1 MEIYRVTN
9 EANKETQPQTVPG
22 DLRASEIRYRRLFE
36 SARDGI
42 LILDADSRRITDVN
56 PFMIELLGYSRDDF
70 LGKELWEIGLFKDKD
85 ESQTAFR
92 ELQATG
98 YIRYEDMPLQ
108 TKAGKQWNVEFI
120 SNVYRENGHHVVQC
134 NIRDITARKL
144 AEEALARAN
153 KRVANILESITDAFF
168 AVDHEWRFTYLNRQA
183 EPLLRRPREQVLG
196 KSIWEEFPEA
206 VDSVFSDG
214 SVFHEQYRRAAAE
227 QVTVNF
233 EEFFPPLDTWLD
245 VHIYPGPDGL
255 SVYFHDIGVR
265 KRAERELKAS
275 EIRYRRLF
283 EAAHDGILILNAETG
298 RITNVNP
305 FLCDLLDYP
314 KAELIGKELWEIGL
328 FKDKEESRAAF
339 SELQKTGHIRYEDIP
354 LETKGGVRREV
365 EFISNVYRENGN
377 QVIQCNI
384 RDITERK
391 RLEAEREQ
399 LLIRARESQAEAE
412 RANHLKDEFLATLS
426 HELRTPL
433 TAIVGWSEMLGRPQL
448 DPVTSQRAVEV
459 IRRNARMQVQMIDD
473 LLDVSRI
480 VTGKLRMTVQPVD
493 LGSVI
498 IAAVEGLRPA
508 AEAKEIRF
516 QLQLDSPA
524 GQVSGDPDRLQQVA
538 WNLVS
543 NAIKFTPKGGRVLVR
558 LERIESHVEVAVS
571 DTGRGI
577 EPDFL
582 GHVFDRFRQ
591 ADATTTRAF
600 GGLGLGLAIVRQLV
614 ELHGGTVRVESAGE
628 GLGST
633 FTVSLPLAAVRG
645 AAEDAEGVQPPAF
658 TSAEF
663 VCPPQLGDLRVLVV
677 DDEEDTCEVLR
688 AILEGCGARVRAVT
702 SAASALEAL
711 AEEAFD
717 VLISDIGMPEE
728 DGYSLIA
735 KVRALD
741 KGRGGR
747 IPAAALTAY
756 AGEEDRIRTLRSGF
770 QIHVPKPVSPNEL
783 VAVVANLAD
792 RTGQD

>member
-1 MEIYRVTN
+1 MEISQVT
-9 EANKETQPQTVPG
+9 EKTDKVTAARTAPE
-22 DLRASEIRYRRLFE
+22 DLHVSEIRYRRLFE

-42 LILDADSRRITDVN
+42 LILDAASRQITDVN
-56 PFMIELLGYSRDDF
+56 PFMEEFLGYSRDEF
-70 LGKELWEIGLFKDKD
+70 L
-85 ESQTAFR
+85 
-92 ELQATG
+92 
-98 YIRYEDMPLQ
+98 
-108 TKAGKQWNVEFI
+108 
-120 SNVYRENGHHVVQC
+120 
-134 NIRDITARKL
+134 
-144 AEEALARAN
+144 
-153 KRVANILESITDAFF
+153 
-168 AVDHEWRFTYLNRQA
+168 
-183 EPLLRRPREQVLG
+183 
-196 KSIWEEFPEA
+196 
-206 VDSVFSDG
+206 
-214 SVFHEQYRRAAAE
+214 
-227 QVTVNF
+227 
-233 EEFFPPLDTWLD
+233 
-245 VHIYPGPDGL
+245 
-255 SVYFHDIGVR
+255 
-265 KRAERELKAS
+265 
-275 EIRYRRLF
+275 
-283 EAAHDGILILNAETG
+283 
-298 RITNVNP
+298 
-305 FLCDLLDYP
+305 
-314 KAELIGKELWEIGL
+314 GKELWEIGL
-328 FKDKEESRAAF
+328 FKDKEESQTAYRA
-339 SELQKTGHIRYEDIP
+339 LQETGYIRYEDLP
-354 LETKGGVRREV
+354 LQTKAGKLWNV
-365 EFISNVYRENGN
+365 EFISNVYRENGH

-391 RLEAEREQ
+391 RAEEAKFLMAAIVESSEDSIISVDFERTITTWNKGAERLYGYPADQALGKPLTMLTLPRDLEEVLTNIDKIRRGEAVEPFETVRVQKDGQHLYLAVVLSPVKDAAGRIIGVSTVARDITERKGAEAERER
-399 LLIRARESQAEAE
+399 LLDSAQAARAEAE

-433 TAIVGWSEMLGRPQL
+433 TSIVGWAEMLGNSRL
-448 DPVTSQRAVEV
+448 DPVTSSRAVEV

-480 VTGKLRMTVQPVD
+480 VTGKLRLSVQPVD
-493 LGSVI
+493 LGTVI
-498 IAAVEGLRPA
+498 IAVVDGLRPA

-538 WNLVS
+538 WNLIS

-558 LERIESHVEVAVS
+558 LERVESHVEVAVS

-577 EPDFL
+577 APDFL
-582 GHVFDRFRQ
+582 PHVFERFRQ
-591 ADATTTRAF
+591 ADATTTRVY

-628 GLGST
+628 GQGST

-645 AAEDAEGVQPPAF
+645 AAEDAEGVQPQAF

-663 VCPPQLGDLRVLVV
+663 ACPPQLGGLRVLVV
-677 DDEEDTCEVLR
+677 DDEEDTCEVLQ
-688 AILEGCGARVRAVT
+688 AILEGCGARVRAVN
-702 SAASALEAL
+702 SAAAALEAM

-741 KGRGGR
+741 KERGGR

-792 RTGQD
+792 RAGQG

>member
-1 MEIYRVTN
+1 MKTSGGIEP
-9 EANKETQPQTVPG
+9 EHTQEG
-22 DLRASEIRYRRLFE
+22 LRTSEIRYRRLFE

-42 LILDADSRRITDVN
+42 LILNAASRQITDVN
-56 PFMIELLGYSRDDF
+56 PFMVEFLGYSRAEF

-85 ESQTAFR
+85 DSQTAFR
-92 ELQATG
+92 ELQKTG

-108 TKAGKQWNVEFI
+108 TKAGKLWNVEFI
-120 SNVYRENGHHVVQC
+120 SNVYPEN
-134 NIRDITARKL
+134 
-144 AEEALARAN
+144 
-153 KRVANILESITDAFF
+153 
-168 AVDHEWRFTYLNRQA
+168 DH
-183 EPLLRRPREQVLG
+183 
-196 KSIWEEFPEA
+196 
-206 VDSVFSDG
+206 
-214 SVFHEQYRRAAAE
+214 
-227 QVTVNF
+227 
-233 EEFFPPLDTWLD
+233 
-245 VHIYPGPDGL
+245 
-255 SVYFHDIGVR
+255 
-265 KRAERELKAS
+265 
-275 EIRYRRLF
+275 
-283 EAAHDGILILNAETG
+283 
-298 RITNVNP
+298 
-305 FLCDLLDYP
+305 
-314 KAELIGKELWEIGL
+314 
-328 FKDKEESRAAF
+328 
-339 SELQKTGHIRYEDIP
+339 
-354 LETKGGVRREV
+354 
-365 EFISNVYRENGN
+365 

-391 RLEAEREQ
+391 RAEEAKFLMAAIVESSEDSIISINLDRTITTWNKGAELLYGFPAEEALGKPLSMLTLPRDLEEVLANVDKIRQGETVEPFETERRQKDGPHLHLAVVLSPVKDAAGRIIGVSTVTRDITERKRGEAEREQ
-399 LLIRARESQAEAE
+399 LLASAQAAQAEAE
-412 RANHLKDEFLATLS
+412 RANHLKDDFLATLS

-433 TAIVGWSEMLGRPQL
+433 TAIVGWAEMLGDSKL
-448 DPVTSQRAVEV
+448 DPVASSRAVEV

-480 VTGKLRMTVQPVD
+480 VTGKLRLSVQPVD
-493 LGSVI
+493 LGAVI
-498 IAAVEGLRPA
+498 IAAVEGVRPA

-558 LERIESHVEVAVS
+558 LERVESHVEVAVS
-571 DTGRGI
+571 DTGQGI
-577 EPDFL
+577 APEFL
-582 GHVFDRFRQ
+582 PHVFDRFRQ

-645 AAEDAEGVQPPAF
+645 VAEDAEGVQPLAF

-663 VCPPQLGDLRVLVV
+663 VCPPQLGDLHVLVV
-677 DDEEDTCEVLR
+677 DDEADTCEVLQ
-688 AILEGCGARVRAVT
+688 AILEGCGARVRAVN
-702 SAASALEAL
+702 SAAAALEAL

-741 KGRGGR
+741 KERGGR